1 MKRKVKRFDEGG
13 YAALLAD
20 AQAADRER
28 EGLSSM
34 DDSESNSKG
43 YSGSEAIQDESGTVS
58 KLRRNTE
65 TGDLYNPEG
74 NFPSKS
80 TQTRTKPVATS
91 TTRNTKPAEDSES
104 GVGVGAAGIPTRGMR
119 TRTEEEKA
127 RGAKTLE
134 EGLPTAIPI
143 GRGLKYAKGALD
155 ELRTVNAAKQ
165 LAGPSSQKLLSGPS
179 STKLLSGPASETKL
193 LTGSVA
199 KSTPE
204 YTPPSAVLRGK
215 KLAEAEKDALSTK
228 YGNEFGARQGDR
240 LSKLR
245 KAQKEAPTNERWS
258 SRHVKPEDMM
268 KRGGSVSSASSRG
281 DGIAQRGKTR
291 GRMY

>member
-1 MKRKVKRFDEGG
+1 MRKVKRYEEGG
-13 YAALLAD
+13 DVEYET
-20 AQAADRER
+20 Q
-28 EGLSSM
+28 
-34 DDSESNSKG
+34 DSEGNDINPDEM
-43 YSGSEAIQDESGTVS
+43 YSSTIDRNAQRLIAENEKKSMGNAGNKAVTRVS
-58 KLRRNTE
+58 K
-65 TGDLYNPEG
+65 
-74 NFPSKS
+74 
-80 TQTRTKPVATS
+80 
-91 TTRNTKPAEDSES
+91 TTRIEPIIPEDRASEEEVANKKS
-104 GVGVGAAGIPTRGMR
+104 YESKGVGVGSSDVAKRGMT
-119 TRTEEEKA
+119 TRSAEAKE

-134 EGLPTAIPI
+134 EGLPSALPI